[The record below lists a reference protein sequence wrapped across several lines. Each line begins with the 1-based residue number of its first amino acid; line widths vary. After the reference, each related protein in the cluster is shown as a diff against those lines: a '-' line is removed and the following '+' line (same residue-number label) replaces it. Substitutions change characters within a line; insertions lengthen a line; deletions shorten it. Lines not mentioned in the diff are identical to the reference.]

1 MDMTPEERD
10 ALIDATVEAC
20 AKIAENG
27 CLVPPDGGSPTE
39 DERLMCLQIAAAIRR
54 EFAKP

>member
-1 MDMTPEERD
+1 MTPEQRD

-20 AKIAENG
+20 AKIAENFHQQMKG
-27 CLVPPDGGSPTE
+27 AVDKRVVLAAGA
-39 DERLMCLQIAAAIRR
+39 LIAAAIRR